1 MIETKPSGALVSWS
15 GGKDSCYAAMLA
27 LEQGYSLRALLNV
40 MNESGQRS
48 RSHGLPLYV
57 LQQQAAA
64 AGLPLHAIESSW
76 NDYEKKFTDALA
88 TLRDAH
94 AVDYAV
100 FGDIDLQPHRDWEEK
115 VTSAVG
121 LQALL
126 PLWQQDRGELLHRML
141 ASGIRTIIVSC
152 QERMGIDFL
161 GKTLSLE
168 MIPAL
173 EKLGVDPCGE
183 NGEFH
188 TVVVDC
194 PLFTRPMEIR
204 PQGFDV
210 HEGYCFLRWEENKSG
225 D

>member
-161 GKTLSLE
+161 GKTLSHIFTGLHSQEWYQACDHNRTATQYSPDRVCVKNETTRHLLVCRLSGSLE
-168 MIPAL
+168 RVGIF
-173 EKLGVDPCGE
+173 G
-183 NGEFH
+183 
-188 TVVVDC
+188 
-194 PLFTRPMEIR
+194 
-204 PQGFDV
+204 
-210 HEGYCFLRWEENKSG
+210 
-225 D
+225 